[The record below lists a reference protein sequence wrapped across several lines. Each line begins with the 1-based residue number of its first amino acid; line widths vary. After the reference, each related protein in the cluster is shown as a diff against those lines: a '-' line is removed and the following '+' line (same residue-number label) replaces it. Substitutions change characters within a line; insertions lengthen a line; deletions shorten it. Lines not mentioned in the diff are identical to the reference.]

1 MWHNL
6 NWIKRAQIYCSVF
19 AQPTVLGK
27 WAVCLDCLISSRAM
41 CVVSPGNPESWGRT
55 PVPTAGKQGWLLYP
69 SRVHWCSVILED
81 PTLIQ
86 LLYFLRVGVQA
97 EVATKKP
104 ILKISW
110 KTREFMPL
118 EVFLCYLLTAFLSLL
133 QLQRQGSS
141 VEVKVQVLHLQT
153 KGNLRVVPSKDLI
166 WRISA
171 TCVFKR

>member
-1 MWHNL
+1 
-6 NWIKRAQIYCSVF
+6 
-19 AQPTVLGK
+19 
-27 WAVCLDCLISSRAM
+27 
-41 CVVSPGNPESWGRT
+41 
-55 PVPTAGKQGWLLYP
+55 
-69 SRVHWCSVILED
+69 
-81 PTLIQ
+81 
-86 LLYFLRVGVQA
+86 
-97 EVATKKP
+97 
-104 ILKISW
+104 
-110 KTREFMPL
+110 MPL